1 MDMPMEYLQSHTRLP
16 VGEESHVLFTLQSKN
31 EMYLNFES
39 AIYREPGD
47 TLRFSYPADH
57 ALAAE
62 FEEQMTAL
70 TREDK
75 GDGEYLSVHHPDRP
89 GALDDAPDATA
100 LMLMGAARG
109 AVSDILFV

>member
-1 MDMPMEYLQSHTRLP
+1 
-16 VGEESHVLFTLQSKN
+16 
-31 EMYLNFES
+31 MYLAFES

-47 TLRFSYPADH
+47 SLRFSYPVDH

-70 TREDK
+70 VREYK
-75 GDGEYLSVHHPDRP
+75 GDGDYLSVHHPDTP

-100 LMLMGAARG
+100 LMLIGAAQG
-109 AVSDILFV
+109 AVGDILFV